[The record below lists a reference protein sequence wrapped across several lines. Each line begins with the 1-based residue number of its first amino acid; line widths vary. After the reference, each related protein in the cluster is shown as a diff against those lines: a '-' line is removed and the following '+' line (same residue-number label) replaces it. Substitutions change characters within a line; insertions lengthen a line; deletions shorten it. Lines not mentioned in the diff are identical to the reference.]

1 MWRQRRAESTGT
13 TATARRHDG
22 TPPTVAT
29 PPAAEARPSFALR
42 PRGLGAWAAVLGT
55 PVLLTLAGT
64 TALGAT
70 ESALPTAA
78 VDLLYSFVR
87 MLAAYGLSLL
97 FAFGYGYF
105 AATRKTGERVLVPV
119 LDILQ
124 SVPILGF
131 FPIAITFFVGFPGA
145 GSVLGPNLASIFLIF
160 TSMSWNM
167 AFGVYESLKS
177 LPAELKEAADT
188 FQVRGL
194 LRVRRVLFPATIN
207 RLVYNSVLSWTAG
220 WYFLVAAEFIA
231 TSQGS
236 HALPGIGSFLLYAA
250 QAHATGA
257 LYAGLLLLIMLIAA
271 LDLFVW
277 RPLGRRAEKYRYDSA
292 PSGAGEALQT
302 RTTPRPLRRAAG
314 FVARGF
320 RTGVTRVS
328 VPFVGLASYTM
339 RPIRAKERPLAKT
352 AFNYSVLGGALVLV
366 WLMLIAAGAAIYVV
380 LAAPIPPDTLA
391 KIRLLPLA
399 AVLSFG
405 RVVLAYLLSL
415 AIALPLAVYLVR
427 RPGLYKVGLPVVEVV
442 ASVPATVLF
451 PLFVITIL
459 AYIGFEGV
467 AILVLLTGMIWYLFF
482 NILSGL
488 RSIPPDLDEA
498 AQAFGLSRWLYYRK
512 VLLPAVL
519 PALLTGSITAFG
531 GGWNTLI
538 IAEYLPFA
546 CGKIA
551 SGCRTLG
558 VGELLNIGTTSPGG
572 QALVVASLFTFIIVV
587 VALNELLWKP
597 LYRKAVEKYR
607 YD

>member
-1 MWRQRRAESTGT
+1 MWGQGRGDACVTTTTTPRR
-13 TATARRHDG
+13 DG
-22 TPPTVAT
+22 RNPTVAID
-29 PPAAEARPSFALR
+29 PSAARNPDHRLR
-42 PRGLGAWAAVLGT
+42 PRGLGVWVALAGG
-55 PVLLTLAGT
+55 PVLLTLAGS

-70 ESALPTAA
+70 EAQLPTAA
-78 VDLLYSFVR
+78 VDLAYSFIR
-87 MLAAYGLSLL
+87 MVAAYGLSLL

-105 AATRKTGERVLVPV
+105 AATRRTGERVLIPI
-119 LDILQ
+119 LDVLQ

-131 FPIAITFFVGFPGA
+131 FPIAITFFVAFPGA
-145 GSVLGPNLASIFLIF
+145 GAVLGPNLASIFLIF

-177 LPAELKEAADT
+177 LPSELREAADT

-194 LRVRRVLFPATIN
+194 LRVRRILFPATVN

-231 TSQGS
+231 TSRTTT
-236 HALPGIGSFLLYAA
+236 ALPGIGSFLLLAA
-250 QAHATGA
+250 QQHAVGA
-257 LYAGLLLLIMLIAA
+257 LYAGLLLLVLLIAA
-271 LDLFVW
+271 LDLLLW

-292 PSGAGEALQT
+292 PSGAGEALQP
-302 RTTPRPLRRAAG
+302 RTTVRPLRRAAG

-320 RTGVTRVS
+320 RTGVTRFS

-352 AFNYSVLGGALVLV
+352 AFNYSVLGGALILV

-380 LAAPIPPDTLA
+380 ATAPISGPVLA
-391 KIRLLPLA
+391 QIRLLPLA

-415 AIALPLAVYLVR
+415 SIALPLAIFLVR
-427 RPGLYKVGLPVVEVV
+427 RPRLYKVGLPVVEVI

-459 AYIGFEGV
+459 AYVGFEGV
-467 AILVLLTGMIWYLFF
+467 AILVLMTGMLWYLFF
-482 NILSGL
+482 NILSGV
-488 RSIPPDLDEA
+488 RSIPPDLEEA
-498 AQAFGLSRWLYYRK
+498 AQSFGLSRRLYYRR

-546 CGKIA
+546 CGSVA
-551 SGCRTLG
+551 VGCRTLG
-558 VGELLNIGTTSPGG
+558 VGELLNIGTIEPGG
-572 QALVVASLFTFIIVV
+572 QALVVASLFTFILVV